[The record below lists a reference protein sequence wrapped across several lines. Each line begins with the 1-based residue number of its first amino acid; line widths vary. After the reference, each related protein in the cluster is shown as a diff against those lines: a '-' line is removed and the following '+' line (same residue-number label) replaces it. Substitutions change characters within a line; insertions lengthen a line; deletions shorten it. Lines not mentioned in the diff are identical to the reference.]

1 MYEWA
6 VYCMNGQ
13 FPIGSIS
20 PWRYFACIGFFL
32 ACLLS
37 ISDDDNAL
45 PHWLNFVVWQVQ
57 VFSGLAFFIAT
68 HTLMKGVLARQNDLV
83 KLAISSVIAV
93 TIYVPFSLLRDV
105 YIEHET
111 AYTLYALFE
120 EWQNMAPAALISWVA
135 INLPWLS
142 GFQIK
147 RTDNTTS
154 TSQETTQT
162 IDNIANKNKSETIEP
177 VTANPE
183 TTEPTVEQQ
192 DNSATQPDHDF
203 LKIAKI
209 DNIDSLICLKAELH
223 YLKVVTEQEQ
233 HLILYNLKDAIEAL
247 SNIAPTLSTGQ
258 THRSYWVNPN
268 HAEKLLRKNREGELV
283 LSNQDKVPVSR
294 ANMKKVKGWFE

>member
-6 VYCMNGQ
+6 VFCMNGQ

-154 TSQETTQT
+154 PSEESTQP
-162 IDNIANKNKSETIEP
+162 IDNIANKNKNETVEP
-177 VTANPE
+177 LTVNPE
-183 TTEPTVEQQ
+183 TTEPRVEPQG
-192 DNSATQPDHDF
+192 NSATQPEHDF

-247 SNIAPTLSTGQ
+247 SNIAPALGEGQ
-258 THRSYWVNPN
+258 THRSYWVNPT

>member
-1 MYEWA
+1 
-6 VYCMNGQ
+6 MNGQ
-13 FPIGSIS
+13 FPIGTIS
-20 PWRYFACIGFFL
+20 PWRYFASIGFFL

-37 ISDDDNAL
+37 ISDDDNVL
-45 PHWLNFVVWQVQ
+45 PYWLNFVVWQVQ
-57 VFSGLAFFIAT
+57 VFSCLSFFIAT
-68 HTLMKGVLARQNDLV
+68 HNLMKGVLARQNDLI
-83 KLAISSVIAV
+83 KLTINSVIAV
-93 TIYVPFSLLRDV
+93 TVYVPFSLLRDV
-105 YIEHET
+105 YIEQET

-120 EWQNMAPAALISWVA
+120 EWQNMAPVALISWVA

-147 RTDNTTS
+147 RTENTTPS
-154 TSQETTQT
+154 SKETLQT
-162 IDNIANKNKSETIEP
+162 FDSIANKNKNVTIEP
-177 VTANPE
+177 VSINSESA
-183 TTEPTVEQQ
+183 EPTVEPQ
-192 DNSATQPDHDF
+192 DNSATQPENDF

-247 SNIAPTLSTGQ
+247 SDIGPKLGEGQ

-294 ANMKKVKGWFE
+294 TNMKKVKGWFE

>member
-6 VYCMNGQ
+6 VFCMNGQ
-13 FPIGSIS
+13 FPIGTIS
-20 PWRYFACIGFFL
+20 PWRYFASIGFFL

-37 ISDDDNAL
+37 ISDDDNVL
-45 PHWLNFVVWQVQ
+45 PYWLNFVVWQLQ
-57 VFSGLAFFIAT
+57 VFSCLAFFIAT
-68 HTLMKGVLARQNDLV
+68 HTLMKGVLARQNDIV

-93 TIYVPFSLLRDV
+93 TVYVPFSLLRDV
-105 YIEHET
+105 YIEQET

-120 EWQNMAPAALISWVA
+120 EWQNMAPVALISWVA

-147 RTDNTTS
+147 RTESITS
-154 TSQETTQT
+154 SSKETLQA
-162 IDNIANKNKSETIEP
+162 IDNIANKNKNETIEP
-177 VTANPE
+177 VTAPPE

-192 DNSATQPDHDF
+192 DNSAIPPDHDF

-247 SNIAPTLSTGQ
+247 SNIDLKLGTGQ
-258 THRSYWVNPN
+258 THRSYWVNPT

-294 ANMKKVKGWFE
+294 TNIKKVKVWFE

>member
-1 MYEWA
+1 
-6 VYCMNGQ
+6 MNGQ

-45 PHWLNFVVWQVQ
+45 PNWLNFVVWQVQ

-68 HTLMKGVLARQNDLV
+68 HTLMKGVLARQNDIV

-147 RTDNTTS
+147 RSENTTS
-154 TSQETTQT
+154 SSQKTTQT
-162 IDNIANKNKSETIEP
+162 TDNITNKNKIETVNP
-177 VTANPE
+177 VTVNYE
-183 TTEPTVEQQ
+183 TTEPTVDPQ
-192 DNSATQPDHDF
+192 DNSATQPEHDF

-247 SNIAPTLSTGQ
+247 SNIDSTLGAGQ
-258 THRSYWVNPN
+258 THRSYWVNPT
-268 HAEKLLRKNREGELV
+268 HAKKLLRKNREGELV

-294 ANMKKVKGWFE
+294 ANMKKVKEWFE

>member
-20 PWRYFACIGFFL
+20 PWRYFASIGFFL

-37 ISDDDNAL
+37 ISDDDNVL
-45 PHWLNFVVWQVQ
+45 PYWLNFVVWQVQ
-57 VFSGLAFFIAT
+57 VFSCLSFFIAT
-68 HTLMKGVLARQNDLV
+68 HTLMKGVLARQNDLI
-83 KLAISSVIAV
+83 KLTISSVIAV
-93 TIYVPFSLLRDV
+93 TVYVPFSLLRDV
-105 YIEHET
+105 YIEQET

-120 EWQNMAPAALISWVA
+120 EWQNMAPVALISWVA

-147 RTDNTTS
+147 RTEKNPFP
-154 TSQETTQT
+154 SQEKSQG
-162 IDNIANKNKSETIEP
+162 IDNVANKNIDKTIEP
-177 VTANPE
+177 LTINPE
-183 TTEPTVEQQ
+183 PAEPTVEPK
-192 DNSATQPDHDF
+192 DNSTTQPEHDF

-247 SNIAPTLSTGQ
+247 SDIGPKLGEGQ
-258 THRSYWVNPN
+258 THRSYWVNPT

-294 ANMKKVKGWFE
+294 ANMKKVKEWFE

>member
-1 MYEWA
+1 
-6 VYCMNGQ
+6 
-13 FPIGSIS
+13 
-20 PWRYFACIGFFL
+20 
-32 ACLLS
+32 
-37 ISDDDNAL
+37 
-45 PHWLNFVVWQVQ
+45 
-57 VFSGLAFFIAT
+57 
-68 HTLMKGVLARQNDLV
+68 
-83 KLAISSVIAV
+83 VIAV

-147 RTDNTTS
+147 RYDNITS
-154 TSQETTQT
+154 PPNKKAQA
-162 IDNIANKNKSETIEP
+162 IDNITNKNKIETVKP
-177 VTANPE
+177 LTANPE
-183 TTEPTVEQQ
+183 TAEPRVEPQ
-192 DNSATQPDHDF
+192 DNSASQPEHNF

-247 SNIAPTLSTGQ
+247 AIIDPKLGEGQ
-258 THRSYWVNPN
+258 IHRSYWVNPN

-283 LSNQDKVPVSR
+283 LSSQDKVPVSR

>member
-1 MYEWA
+1 M
-6 VYCMNGQ
+6 
-13 FPIGSIS
+13 S
-20 PWRYFACIGFFL
+20 
-32 ACLLS
+32 
-37 ISDDDNAL
+37 
-45 PHWLNFVVWQVQ
+45 
-57 VFSGLAFFIAT
+57 
-68 HTLMKGVLARQNDLV
+68 
-83 KLAISSVIAV
+83 
-93 TIYVPFSLLRDV
+93 
-105 YIEHET
+105 
-111 AYTLYALFE
+111 
-120 EWQNMAPAALISWVA
+120 PAALISWVA

-154 TSQETTQT
+154 SSKESTQT
-162 IDNIANKNKSETIEP
+162 IDNIANKNETVKP
-177 VTANPE
+177 VTVNPE
-183 TTEPTVEQQ
+183 TTEPAVEPQ
-192 DNSATQPDHDF
+192 DNSTTQPAHDF

-247 SNIAPTLSTGQ
+247 ANINPTLGEGQ
-258 THRSYWVNPN
+258 THRSYWVNPT

>member
-6 VYCMNGQ
+6 FFCMNGL
-13 FPIGSIS
+13 FPIGTIS
-20 PWRYFACIGFFL
+20 PWRYFASIGFFL

-37 ISDDDNAL
+37 ISDDDNVL
-45 PHWLNFVVWQVQ
+45 PYWLNFVVWQVQ
-57 VFSGLAFFIAT
+57 VFSCLSFFIVT
-68 HTLMKGVLARQNDLV
+68 HTLMKGVLARQNDIV

-93 TIYVPFSLLRDV
+93 TVYVPFSLLRDV
-105 YIEHET
+105 YIEQET

-120 EWQNMAPAALISWVA
+120 EWQNMAPVALISWVA

-147 RTDNTTS
+147 RTENTTS
-154 TSQETTQT
+154 SSQEPTQT
-162 IDNIANKNKSETIEP
+162 IDSINNKNKIETIDP
-177 VTANPE
+177 VTVNPE
-183 TTEPTVEQQ
+183 PLEPSVEQQ
-192 DNSATQPDHDF
+192 DNLSTQPHHDF

-247 SNIAPTLSTGQ
+247 SDIGPKLGEGQ
-258 THRSYWVNPN
+258 THRSYWVNPT

-294 ANMKKVKGWFE
+294 ANMEKVKEWFE

>member
-6 VYCMNGQ
+6 VFCMNGQ
-13 FPIGSIS
+13 FPIGTIS
-20 PWRYFACIGFFL
+20 PWRYFASIGFFL

-37 ISDDDNAL
+37 ISDDDNVL
-45 PHWLNFVVWQVQ
+45 PYWLNFVVWQVQ
-57 VFSGLAFFIAT
+57 VFSCLSFFIAT
-68 HTLMKGVLARQNDLV
+68 HNLMKGVLARQNDLI
-83 KLAISSVIAV
+83 KLTINSVIAV
-93 TIYVPFSLLRDV
+93 TVYVPFSLLRDV
-105 YIEHET
+105 YIEQET

-120 EWQNMAPAALISWVA
+120 EWQNMAPVALISWVA

-147 RTDNTTS
+147 RTENTTPS
-154 TSQETTQT
+154 SKETLQT
-162 IDNIANKNKSETIEP
+162 FDSIANKNKNVTIEP
-177 VTANPE
+177 VSINSESA
-183 TTEPTVEQQ
+183 EPTVEPQ
-192 DNSATQPDHDF
+192 DNSATQPENDF

-247 SNIAPTLSTGQ
+247 SDIGPKLGEGQ

-294 ANMKKVKGWFE
+294 TNMKKVKGWFE

>member
-6 VYCMNGQ
+6 IFCMNGQ
-13 FPIGSIS
+13 FPIGTIS
-20 PWRYFACIGFFL
+20 PWRYFASIGFFL

-37 ISDDDNAL
+37 ISDDDNVL
-45 PHWLNFVVWQVQ
+45 PYWLNFVVWQVQ
-57 VFSGLAFFIAT
+57 VFSCLSFFIAT
-68 HTLMKGVLARQNDLV
+68 HTLMKGVLARQNDLI
-83 KLAISSVIAV
+83 KLTISSVIAV
-93 TIYVPFSLLRDV
+93 TVYVPFSLLRDV
-105 YIEHET
+105 YIEQET

-120 EWQNMAPAALISWVA
+120 EWQNMAPVALISWVA

-147 RTDNTTS
+147 RTEKNPFP
-154 TSQETTQT
+154 SQEKSQG
-162 IDNIANKNKSETIEP
+162 IDNVANKNIDKTIEP
-177 VTANPE
+177 LTINPE
-183 TTEPTVEQQ
+183 PAEPTVEPQ
-192 DNSATQPDHDF
+192 DNSAIPPDHDF

-247 SNIAPTLSTGQ
+247 SDIGPKLGEGQ
-258 THRSYWVNPN
+258 THRSYWVNPT

-294 ANMKKVKGWFE
+294 ANMKKVKEWFE

>member
-6 VYCMNGQ
+6 VFCMNGQ

-154 TSQETTQT
+154 SSQEDTQT
-162 IDNIANKNKSETIEP
+162 IDNIANKNKSKTIEP
-177 VTANPE
+177 LMVNPDIP
-183 TTEPTVEQQ
+183 EPTVEPQ
-192 DNSATQPDHDF
+192 DNSTTQPEHDF

-209 DNIDSLICLKAELH
+209 GNIDSLICLKAELH

-247 SNIAPTLSTGQ
+247 SNIDKKLSEGQ
-258 THRSYWVNPN
+258 THRSYWVNSN

>member
-6 VYCMNGQ
+6 VFCMNGQ
-13 FPIGSIS
+13 FPIGTIS
-20 PWRYFACIGFFL
+20 PWRYFASIGFFL

-37 ISDDDNAL
+37 ISDDDNVL
-45 PHWLNFVVWQVQ
+45 PYWLNFVVWQVQ
-57 VFSGLAFFIAT
+57 VFSCLSFFIVT
-68 HTLMKGVLARQNDLV
+68 HTLMKGVLARQNDIV

-105 YIEHET
+105 YIEQET
-111 AYTLYALFE
+111 TYTLYALFE
-120 EWQNMAPAALISWVA
+120 EWQNMAPVALISWVA

-147 RTDNTTS
+147 RTEKNP
-154 TSQETTQT
+154 SQSKEKYQA
-162 IDNIANKNKSETIEP
+162 IDNVANKNINKTIEP
-177 VTANPE
+177 LTINPE
-183 TTEPTVEQQ
+183 PAEPAVEPQ
-192 DNSATQPDHDF
+192 DNSATPPDHDF

-247 SNIAPTLSTGQ
+247 SNIDKKLSEGQ
-258 THRSYWVNPN
+258 THRSYWVNSN

>member
-6 VYCMNGQ
+6 VFCMNGQ

-57 VFSGLAFFIAT
+57 VFSGLAFFIVT
-68 HTLMKGVLARQNDLV
+68 HTLMKGVLARQNDIV
-83 KLAISSVIAV
+83 KLATSSVIAV

-154 TSQETTQT
+154 SSKESTQT
-162 IDNIANKNKSETIEP
+162 IDNIANKNETVKP
-177 VTANPE
+177 VTVNPE
-183 TTEPTVEQQ
+183 TTEPAVEPQ
-192 DNSATQPDHDF
+192 DNSTTQPEHDF

-247 SNIAPTLSTGQ
+247 SNIAPALGEGQ
-258 THRSYWVNPN
+258 THRSYWVNPT

-294 ANMKKVKGWFE
+294 VNMKKVKGWFE

>member
-6 VYCMNGQ
+6 VFCMNGQ

-20 PWRYFACIGFFL
+20 PWRYFSCIGFFL

-37 ISDDDNAL
+37 ISDGDNAL
-45 PHWLNFVVWQVQ
+45 PHWLNFVVWQMQ

-68 HTLMKGVLARQNDLV
+68 HTLMKGVLARQNDIV
-83 KLAISSVIAV
+83 KLTISSAIAV

-105 YIEHET
+105 YIEQET
-111 AYTLYALFE
+111 AYTFNALFK
-120 EWQNMAPAALISWVA
+120 EWQNMAPTALISWVA

-142 GFQIK
+142 GVQIK
-147 RTDNTTS
+147 RTERHQLTS
-154 TSQETTQT
+154 ENEHQY
-162 IDNIANKNKSETIEP
+162 IDNIANKNETAEP
-177 VTANPE
+177 II
-183 TTEPTVEQQ
+183 EQQ
-192 DNSATQPDHDF
+192 APPSKQPNYDF
-203 LKIAKI
+203 LKFAKI

-247 SNIAPTLSTGQ
+247 STFNPKLAAGQ
-258 THRSYWVNPN
+258 THRSFWVNLT
-268 HAEKLLRKNREGELV
+268 HVEKLLRKNREGELV

-294 ANMKKVKGWFE
+294 ANMKKVKAWFE

>member
-6 VYCMNGQ
+6 VFCMNGQ

-37 ISDDDNAL
+37 ISDDDNVL
-45 PHWLNFVVWQVQ
+45 PYWLNFVVWQVQ
-57 VFSGLAFFIAT
+57 VFSCLSFFIVT
-68 HTLMKGVLARQNDLV
+68 HTLMKGVLARQNDIV

-93 TIYVPFSLLRDV
+93 TVYVPFSLLRDV
-105 YIEHET
+105 YIEQET

-120 EWQNMAPAALISWVA
+120 EWQNMAPVALISWVA

-147 RTDNTTS
+147 RTESITS
-154 TSQETTQT
+154 SSKETLQV
-162 IDNIANKNKSETIEP
+162 IDNIANKNKNETIEP
-177 VTANPE
+177 VTAPTE

-192 DNSATQPDHDF
+192 DNSAIPPDHDF

-223 YLKVVTEQEQ
+223 YLKVVTKEEQ

-247 SNIAPTLSTGQ
+247 SNINPTLGEGQ
-258 THRSYWVNPN
+258 THRSYWVNPT

-294 ANMKKVKGWFE
+294 TNMKKVKGWFE